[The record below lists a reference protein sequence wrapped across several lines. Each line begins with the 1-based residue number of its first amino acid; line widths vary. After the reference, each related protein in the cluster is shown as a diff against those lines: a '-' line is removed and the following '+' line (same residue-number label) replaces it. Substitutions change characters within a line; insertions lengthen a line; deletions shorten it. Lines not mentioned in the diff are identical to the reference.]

1 MRKIIFV
8 FFLFISSCNL
18 TKSSS
23 SNAALKKIPTKI
35 LKEKVENNKN
45 KFSYLMLRSQA
56 TIVNNGTTN
65 QFNLSIRLKNQDKI
79 LISGSLLIPLFKGLL
94 SRNDFAFYEKLNKS
108 FYKGNYDYI
117 SDLLNFDFSLV
128 SFQNLITGKPIVN
141 LENQKLKQSFE
152 NKNYVLSS
160 YDKKSK
166 LYHMYYFEPLT
177 FNLKKQVFT
186 DKNKKI
192 LTIEY
197 RDYKVIENNFLPQ
210 KVIISTKN
218 NEKELKISLNS
229 KIRRINEK
237 ISFPFKIPNGYKK
250 LQL

>member
-35 LKEKVENNKN
+35 LKEKIENNKN

-56 TIVNNGTTN
+56 TIVNNGSTN
-65 QFNLSIRLKNQDKI
+65 QFNLSIRLKNEEKI

-94 SRNDFAFYEKLNKS
+94 SKNDFTFYEKLNKS
-108 FYKGNYDYI
+108 FYNGNYDYI

-128 SFQNLITGKPIVN
+128 SFQNLITGKPIES
-141 LENQKLKQSFE
+141 LKNQKLKQSFE

-160 YDKKSK
+160 YNRKSK
-166 LYHMYYFEPLT
+166 LYHKYYFEPIT

-186 DKNKKI
+186 DENNKI
-192 LTIEY
+192 LTVEY
-197 RDYKVIENNFLPQ
+197 RDYKLIENNFYPQ
-210 KVIISTKN
+210 KVIINKKN